1 VPDIIE
7 DQGLRD
13 RVYVF
18 LDRQDA
24 GRCLARFLQEHLQC
38 TDPVVCA
45 IPAGGVPVGLEV
57 ARKFGAPL
65 VPAVVRK
72 LRIPWNPEAGFG
84 AVTWDGRVLYNEKL
98 MRSLRLTEKEI
109 EAALEIS
116 RENVRERLHKFT
128 RAVPLPSLKD
138 REVFLIDDGL
148 ASGYTMRA
156 AVEAVREQL
165 PSSIVVA
172 VPTGSL
178 STAQWLVPFTDN
190 LVCLNIRTSYSF
202 AVADAYRRWHDLH
215 DEEVVTL
222 LMEAKDEG
230 LM

>member
-1 VPDIIE
+1 MPGIIE
-7 DQGLRD
+7 DTELRD

-18 LDRQDA
+18 QDRQDA
-24 GRCLARFLQEHLQC
+24 GSSLARFLKERLQF
-38 TDPVVCA
+38 TTPVVCA

-57 ARKFGAPL
+57 ARAFSAPL

-84 AVTWDGRVLYNEKL
+84 AVTWDGRVLFNEKL
-98 MRSLRLTEKEI
+98 MKSLRLTEAEI
-109 EAALEIS
+109 DAALEIS

-128 RAVPLPSLKD
+128 RDAPFPSLRD
-138 REVFLIDDGL
+138 REVILTDDGL
-148 ASGYTMRA
+148 ASGYTMKA
-156 AVEAVREQL
+156 AVEAVREQG
-165 PSSIVVA
+165 PSSVVVA

-178 STAQWLVPFTDN
+178 STAKWLAPFTDT

-222 LMEAKDEG
+222 LLQAREEG
-230 LM
+230 LV

>member
-1 VPDIIE
+1 MSDIIE
-7 DQGLRD
+7 DEELRD

-18 LDRQDA
+18 RDRPDA
-24 GRCLARFLQEHLQC
+24 GRCLAHFLKERLQF
-38 TDPVVCA
+38 TTPVVCA

-57 ARKFGAPL
+57 AREYGAPM

-98 MRSLRLTEKEI
+98 MRSLRLTDKEI
-109 EAALEIS
+109 DAALEIS

-128 RAVPLPSLKD
+128 GDAPLPPLKD
-138 REVFLIDDGL
+138 REVILIDDGL
-148 ASGYTMRA
+148 ASGYTMKA

-165 PSSIVVA
+165 PSSIAVA

-178 STAQWLVPFTDN
+178 STARWLAPFTDS

-202 AVADAYRRWHDLH
+202 AVADAYKQWHDLH
-215 DEEVVTL
+215 DDEVVTL
-222 LMEAKDEG
+222 LREAKEER
-230 LM
+230 LV

>member
-24 GRCLARFLQEHLQC
+24 GRCLARFLQEHLQS

-57 ARKFGAPL
+57 ARKFGAPF

-128 RAVPLPSLKD
+128 RDVPLPSLKD

-215 DEEVVTL
+215 DEEIVTL

>member
-1 VPDIIE
+1 MPDIIE
-7 DQGLRD
+7 DEELRD

-18 LDRQDA
+18 RDRQDA
-24 GRCLARFLQEHLQC
+24 GRCLARFLQERLQF
-38 TDPVVCA
+38 TTPVVCA

-57 ARKFGAPL
+57 AREFQAPL

-128 RAVPLPSLKD
+128 RDAPLPSLKD
-138 REVFLIDDGL
+138 REVILTDDGL
-148 ASGYTMRA
+148 ASGYTMKA

-165 PSSIVVA
+165 PSSVVVA

-178 STAQWLVPFTDN
+178 STAQWLVPFTDS
-190 LVCLNIRTSYSF
+190 LICLNIRTSYSF
-202 AVADAYRRWHDLH
+202 AVADAYKRWHDLH

-222 LMEAKDEG
+222 LLEAKDEG